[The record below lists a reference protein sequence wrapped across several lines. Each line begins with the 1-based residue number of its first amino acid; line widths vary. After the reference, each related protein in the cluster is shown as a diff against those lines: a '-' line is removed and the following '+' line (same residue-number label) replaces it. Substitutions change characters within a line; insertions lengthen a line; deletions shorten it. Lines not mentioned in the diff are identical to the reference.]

1 MFSKIP
7 IEKSGFQV
15 SLFECFQAFIGANV
29 RQRSEGIGGGFPA
42 DCVTLHNICQHCLHR
57 IQLFISSAL
66 CPSSFSSLSPP
77 NPPSIVIIRH
87 SVRSAWLGDNSW
99 IICMP
104 APPMVIHHG
113 LQALSTAFLCE
124 MHHTEYLLR
133 SHGRQDKTPNIQ
145 KLAYPSV
152 GPWPPIY
159 RQSQDWDRWKIKEM
173 QFSNTCVE
181 GTTIC
186 IFRAL
191 HHDLWSRAAFNAAF
205 YEFRLWRTLAVPL
218 KHSFCVL
225 CAMSWT
231 GR

>member
-1 MFSKIP
+1 MPTLPSPHPTFYTIVLFITIPSK
-7 IEKSGFQV
+7 S
-15 SLFECFQAFIGANV
+15 A
-29 RQRSEGIGGGFPA
+29 
-42 DCVTLHNICQHCLHR
+42 LHR
-57 IQLFISSAL
+57 YH
-66 CPSSFSSLSPP
+66 PP
-77 NPPSIVIIRH
+77 QC
-87 SVRSAWLGDNSW
+87 SVSLGDNSW

-145 KLAYPSV
+145 KLAYPSM

-231 GR
+231 GRKN